1 MEKIRIG
8 LVGAGSL
15 SHEHTKIYKQM
26 ENVEL
31 VAVCDIKPGR
41 AEEYAKKYGFKS
53 FYLDYNE
60 MFAKEKL
67 DAVSVCTWNCAH
79 AEVTIAALNAKINVL
94 CEKPMAMNTAE
105 AREMKEAA
113 DRNGKLLMIGF
124 VRRFMPSVNLLEE
137 YIRNGELG
145 DIYYITAGCLR
156 RAGNP
161 LGWFADK
168 EKSGGGPL
176 IDLGVH
182 MIDMSRYLMGKPKP
196 VAVSCL
202 TYSGIGSRTN
212 IKGINRYT
220 AADPSPNCNV
230 EDMAVAMIRFDNGA
244 VVHAELSFSSHLKK
258 PKFWLD
264 VFGSKA
270 GAQTEPE
277 LEIYGEK
284 YDYLTDTKP
293 IYEDDGG
300 DFSLIFKRE
309 VEHFVDCVANG
320 TECINPAED
329 GIVLMQILD
338 AAYES
343 AKQGKEVAICG

>member
-15 SHEHTKIYKQM
+15 SHEHTRVYQAM
-26 ENVEL
+26 DNVEL
-31 VAVCDIKPGR
+31 VAVCDIKEGR
-41 AEEYAKKYGFKS
+41 AEEYAKQYGFARW
-53 FYLDYNE
+53 YLDCHE

-79 AEVTIAALNAKINVL
+79 AEVTIAALDAGINVL
-94 CEKPMAMNTAE
+94 CEKPMAMNAQE
-105 AREMKEAA
+105 AKAMQEAA
-113 DRNGKLLMIGF
+113 ERSNKLLMIGF
-124 VRRFMPSVNLLEE
+124 VRRFMPSVKLLEE
-137 YIRNGELG
+137 YIRAGELG
-145 DIYYITAGCLR
+145 DIYYITTGCLR

-182 MIDMSRYLMGKPKP
+182 IIDMSRYLMGKPKP
-196 VAVSCL
+196 VSVSCM

-212 IKGINRYT
+212 IKGMNRYT

-244 VVHAELSFSSHLKK
+244 VVHVETSFSSHLKE

-277 LEIYGEK
+277 LELFSEK
-284 YDYLTDTKP
+284 FDYLTDIKP
-293 IYEDDGG
+293 VYEEDPSKG
-300 DFSLIFKRE
+300 FSPIFEAE
-309 VEHFVDCVANG
+309 VRHFVDCVANG
-320 TECINPAED
+320 TACINPAED
-329 GIVLMQILD
+329 GVVLMQILD

-343 AKQGKEVAICG
+343 ARTGKEVAI